1 MKRTPLHDRHVGL
14 GAKIVEFA
22 GWEMPLYYSG
32 IVREV
37 EAVRHHAGIFDLSH
51 MGEVF
56 ISGRGGLD
64 LIQYVT
70 TNDAGALDIG
80 RAQYT
85 LMCDE
90 HGGIIDDLIVYRLDQ
105 DDYMLVVNA
114 SNTDS
119 DFAWMESHNQ
129 CGAHS
134 ENLSDEIGIIAV
146 QGPKSQ
152 EILQQFVDFDLG
164 TLRRF
169 AVVRAGVGE
178 AEAWIARTGYT
189 GEDGFE
195 VYCHNSDCVDI
206 WDRAMHAGKPL
217 GMEPAGLGARDVLRL
232 ESAYPLY
239 GNELTLQTNPVD
251 AHLLWVVQFNKGDF
265 LGKEGILR
273 ARELGPRKVLAGLS
287 TDQRCIPR
295 HDQQVVVDGTLIG
308 HVTSGTF
315 SPTLGKAI
323 ALAYLEPRYAEI
335 GNHVEVD
342 IRGKLCACEVV
353 PTPFYRV
360 KKPVAGT
367 TSVQ

>member
-1 MKRTPLHDRHVGL
+1 MKRTPLHDQHVQL
-14 GAKIVEFA
+14 GAKMVEFA

-51 MGEVF
+51 MGELF
-56 ISGRGGLD
+56 ISGPDALD

-70 TNDAGALDIG
+70 TNDATALDVG

-85 LMCDE
+85 LMCNE
-90 HGGIIDDLIVYRLDQ
+90 HGGIIDDLIVYRLDR

-119 DFAWMESHNQ
+119 DFAWISAHNE
-129 CGAHS
+129 CPAHS

-146 QGPKSQ
+146 QGPESQ
-152 EILQQFVDFDLG
+152 EILQRIVSFDLS
-164 TLRRF
+164 TIRRF
-169 AVVRAGVGE
+169 GIVRAGVGK
-178 AEAWIARTGYT
+178 AQAWIAGTGYT

-195 VYCHNSDCVDI
+195 IYCHNSDCEDI

-232 ESAYPLY
+232 EAAYPLY
-239 GNELTLQTNPVD
+239 GNELTIRTSPVD
-251 AHLLWVVQFNKGDF
+251 ARLLWVVQFSKGEF
-265 LGKEGILR
+265 LGRDTILR
-273 ARELGPRKVLAGLS
+273 ARELGPRKLLAGLS
-287 TDQRCIPR
+287 TEQRCIPR
-295 HDQQVVVDGTLIG
+295 HDQQVIVDGALIG
-308 HVTSGTF
+308 RVTSGTF

-323 ALAYLEPRYAEI
+323 ALAYLEPGYAEI
-335 GNHVEVD
+335 GAHVEVD

-353 PTPFYRV
+353 STPFYRV
-360 KKPVAGT
+360 KKPVSAT
-367 TSVQ
+367 T